1 MKYYVN
7 YTLWDKREE
16 VGRGERD
23 EKGVYDASDPV
34 ECINAIL
41 YEIRGEKTAWE
52 LAYVNEVRPMETE
65 IEKRDS

>member
-1 MKYYVN
+1 MASE
-7 YTLWDKREE
+7 T
-16 VGRGERD
+16 GRACI
-23 EKGVYDASDPV
+23 DASDPV